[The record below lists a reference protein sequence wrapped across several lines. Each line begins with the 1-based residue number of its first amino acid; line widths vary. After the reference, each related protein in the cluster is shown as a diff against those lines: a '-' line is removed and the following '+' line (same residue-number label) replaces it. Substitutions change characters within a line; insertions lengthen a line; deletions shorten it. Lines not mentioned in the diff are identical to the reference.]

1 MSAIKRRVIA
11 LESRLS
17 KPATIEDSIKAVDDE
32 SKGIEVPE
40 KEWERIRMF
49 PAYKLMK
56 SFSVKEQRDKVN
68 E

>member
-17 KPATIEDSIKAVDDE
+17 KPATIEDIIKAVDDE

-40 KEWERIRMF
+40 KEWQHIRNSR
-49 PAYKLMK
+49 AYKLME
-56 SFSVKEQRDKVN
+56 SFAIKEQHNKKK
-68 E
+68 